1 VNRRSLLSALCLLGG
16 AALIA
21 LGWWDYQN
29 PDVINQWW
37 AGERV
42 YAFYWGRLARTLAIV
57 LPLALLAWWLG
68 VQVRAALAGD
78 ARPPQ
83 RRRQAAYA
91 FAAAFAIPFILVF
104 KYRVT
109 WLGMNYGSS
118 IWTYAFI
125 LVLSAI
131 ATWLV
136 WPLLRRQQ
144 LLTWFDSQGPIII
157 LTGVVIFII
166 VYGGLAIARQVSFRT
181 GALELGRVDQ
191 TIWNTSR
198 GRLFEYTP
206 TPLTFDD
213 DAPDLSPRSR
223 LTDGRLELIL
233 IPLSAL
239 YWPWA
244 NPIWLI
250 ALQAITLAS
259 GAIPLYLLA
268 RNRLGDGTAAL
279 AIALAYL
286 LYLPLHHIVLA
297 GFSPTAL
304 MIPFLLWAWEAAE
317 EGHWR
322 SYYLAAI
329 IALLCGIDAALALLG
344 VGLYFLLRG
353 RAYRLHGGAIIFLG
367 LVWLGLNSGVVM
379 PWVGSVYVLGEDAPD
394 VLAAAISHPPEALA
408 QIKSRL
414 FGRETIQVLVDLVAS
429 LGWTSLLG
437 PFALLPA
444 ALVLI
449 YESLAASPN
458 QGGFLAHDVAPLI
471 PFVFIAAVL
480 GALNTGRWITR
491 LARRA
496 KGLELP
502 AAEGVRLTALFA
514 LTTTFAVGLFFS
526 PAPPGWGYRLSH
538 HFQFDEHQKALAR
551 TQDLIPAEAVVS
563 AQSHLYPHLSRRPV
577 IYLFPTIA
585 DAEYVAL
592 DLDYSADKTPLDED
606 LFVPTVEGLLANP
619 DFHIVAFDDGAL
631 ILQRSPGE
639 APAGFT
645 ETLADY
651 RGGLYRSAIVEYRGP
666 TRLKAD
672 RMYEAGIV
680 LENRGT
686 QSWETIGPY
695 PISLNYHWWTADG
708 ISVEW
713 FGLPTPLN
721 RAVKPGDVHLQVARF
736 VTPTE
741 PGDYVLEWDLLHE
754 GRTWFGDQGSITLP
768 VEVTVE

>member
-29 PDVINQWW
+29 PGVINQWW

-42 YAFYWGRLARTLAIV
+42 YAFYWGRLARTLVIV
-57 LPLALLAWWLG
+57 LLLALAAWWLG
-68 VQVRAALAGD
+68 VQARALSAD
-78 ARPPQ
+78 APPPQ

-91 FAAAFAIPFILVF
+91 FAPAFVIPFILVF

-136 WPLLRRQQ
+136 WPLLRRQ
-144 LLTWFDSQGPIII
+144 LLLPSFDRQGPIII
-157 LTGVVIFII
+157 LIGVVLFVV

-181 GALELGRVDQ
+181 QALDLGRVDQ
-191 TIWNTSR
+191 VIWNTSR
-198 GRLFEYTP
+198 GRPLEYTP
-206 TPLTFDD
+206 IPLTFTDE
-213 DAPDLSPRSR
+213 APDLSPRSR
-223 LTDGRLELIL
+223 LADGRLELIL

-239 YWPWA
+239 YWLWA
-244 NPIWLI
+244 DPTWLI
-250 ALQAITLAS
+250 ALQAIALAS

-268 RNRLGDGTAAL
+268 RTRLGDGAAAL
-279 AIALAYL
+279 AITLAYL

-317 EGHWR
+317 ERRWR

-344 VGLYFLLRG
+344 MGLYFLLRG
-353 RAYRLHGGAIIFLG
+353 KGYRLHGGAATLLG
-367 LVWLGLNSGVVM
+367 LAWLGLNSAVVV
-379 PWVGSVYVLGEDAPD
+379 PWAGSVYGAPGA
-394 VLAAAISHPPEALA
+394 LAEALNHPQGA
-408 QIKSRL
+408 LARIASAL
-414 FGRETIQVLVDLVAS
+414 SGREQIQTLVDLLAP

-444 ALVLI
+444 ALVLV
-449 YESLAASPN
+449 YESLAASPDRGN
-458 QGGFLAHDVAPLI
+458 RLAYDVAPLI

-480 GALNTGRWITR
+480 GALNAGRWITR
-491 LARRA
+491 LTRRA
-496 KGLELP
+496 KGQELP

-526 PAPPGWGYRLSH
+526 PAPPGWRFRLSDH
-538 HFQFDEHQKALAR
+538 LQLDEHQRALAR
-551 TQDLIPAEAVVS
+551 IQDLVPAEAVVS

-577 IYLFPTIA
+577 IYLFPMVA
-585 DAEYVAL
+585 DAEYVVL
-592 DLDYSADKTPLDED
+592 DLDYSADKTPLDEH
-606 LFVPTVEGLLANP
+606 LFVPTVEGLLADPN
-619 DFHIVAFDDGAL
+619 FHIVAFDDGAL
-631 ILQRSPGE
+631 ILERSPGE
-639 APAGFT
+639 APAGFA

-651 RGGLYRSAIVEYRGP
+651 RDGLYRSAIVEYRGP
-666 TRLKAD
+666 IRLKANK
-672 RMYEAGIV
+672 MYEAGVV

-686 QSWETIGPY
+686 QSWETARPY

-708 ISVEW
+708 TSVEW
-713 FGLPTPLN
+713 FGLPTPLS
-721 RAVKPGDVHLQVARF
+721 RTVKPGDVHLQVARF
-736 VTPTE
+736 VTPTQ
-741 PGDYVLEWDLLHE
+741 PGDYVLEWDLVHE